1 MKRKWSSFILAGMI
15 CFGFSGPSANAAF
28 VDIAGNTHESA
39 IKQLYEQDII
49 GGYSDGT
56 YKPDASI
63 TRAQVVRLL
72 GRFIV
77 REGYEIPEDALT
89 DNRFEDVPLKSDEE
103 LLQLSALLY
112 EEGIFQG
119 ASGYLDSRNKMQ
131 RQHMA
136 VVIVRMMHDVFDRDL
151 VAEYKK
157 AGFTTSITDI
167 HKALDDEKREAITAL
182 EYAGITVVKQFLP
195 SNTVTRGQFAS
206 FLVRAL
212 QTVEVE
218 EETEASQPSGEVND
232 QTGENLNDGV
242 MEEEISPEALKDTE
256 EAAQVKEQ
264 GTVQSAEQQGEDGV
278 IQNEEILTPENPKLG
293 IEEGEGEQPI
303 DFSKVKSASIMG
315 GTPLYASR
323 NMKNQIGVWQNEA
336 FVVPINYLA
345 DKHLIVVSAGGEKYY
360 VTPDAVMPAALEGDT
375 SGAADLGAVRTES
388 TYQLLDAPNGK
399 AILSGNR
406 VTKLQVVGIT
416 DKYYKVKAGQKEGYI
431 SHSQTYVNTRKNI
444 KLAEAATFS
453 TGGKAA
459 GELVAGAVIKASGF
473 DGTQYKITVNGKMF
487 TFPRQAVVETDEPT
501 GMTAVVPSK
510 YPETI
515 TAQAD
520 TAVKL
525 SSGKVIGK
533 IKANTT
539 LELKNITAS
548 VGIIEFLGS
557 AGYVNLSNFT
567 HTDVVNPTKNVTHQE
582 MEYQLKVFN
591 LLYPDFTELKTIG
604 KSVEG
609 RSIYAL
615 RVGNGKKEILLDAS
629 LHARE
634 HMTTNV
640 LMEMIDQYS
649 SHYVRDSK
657 FGSYQVKSVL
667 DQTSIW
673 FVPMMNPDG
682 VTLVQNGL
690 NAVANKDLVRKI
702 NGGPNIA
709 RWKANIRGVDLNRN
723 FDATWSSIILTPPY
737 NVPAFKNYKGI
748 APFSEPESKALR
760 DFVLAR
766 PFKSY
771 ITYHSSGEII
781 YWGYDSMNN
790 YNRNYNLVKSV
801 ANVTGYSII
810 PPNPKKPSAASESWF
825 TKVKKMPAM
834 TVEIAKYSGEGPVSF
849 SQWNDVWRRNQ
860 TVGLIGATE
869 ASKR

>member
-1 MKRKWSSFILAGMI
+1 MKRKWGTLFLAGML
-15 CFGFSGPSANAAF
+15 CFGLSGPPANAAL

-56 YKPDASI
+56 YKPDANI
-63 TRAQVVRLL
+63 TRSQVVRLL
-72 GRFIV
+72 GRFII

-89 DNRFEDVPLKSDEE
+89 DRRFEDIPSESDEE

-112 EEGIFQG
+112 EEGVFQG
-119 ASGYLDSRNKMQ
+119 ASGYLDPNNQMQ

-136 VVIVRMMHDVFDRDL
+136 VVIVRMMHDVFEKDL
-151 VAEYKK
+151 VAEYKD
-157 AGFTTSITDI
+157 AGFKTSITDI

-182 EYAGITVVKQFLP
+182 EYAGITIVKQFNP

-212 QTVEVE
+212 GTAGEKNELNTSESGGEPIDQAGESSNDIVDRHEVSAE
-218 EETEASQPSGEVND
+218 GQEG
-232 QTGENLNDGV
+232 TGETKQLEQQAAADTVPGEELLTSENL
-242 MEEEISPEALKDTE
+242 ESDTE
-256 EAAQVKEQ
+256 FTETAQPV
-264 GTVQSAEQQGEDGV
+264 
-278 IQNEEILTPENPKLG
+278 
-293 IEEGEGEQPI
+293 
-303 DFSKVKSASIMG
+303 DFSKVKSAAITR
-315 GTPLYASR
+315 GTPLYSSR
-323 NMKNQIGVWQNEA
+323 NMKNQIGIWQNET
-336 FVVPINYLA
+336 FTVPVTYLA
-345 DKHLIVVSAGGEKYY
+345 DKHLVVVSAGGEKYY
-360 VTPDAVMPAALEGDT
+360 VTPAAVVPAALEEST
-375 SGAADLGAVRTES
+375 SESEIVGAVRTENA
-388 TYQLLDAPNGK
+388 YQLLDAPNGK

-406 VTKLQVVGIT
+406 MTKLQVVGMT
-416 DKYYKVKAGQKEGYI
+416 DNYYKVKLGQKDGYI
-431 SHSQTYVNTRKNI
+431 ALSQTYINTRKNI
-444 KLAEAATFS
+444 KLAEATTFS
-453 TGGKAA
+453 AGGKAA
-459 GELVAGAVIKASGF
+459 GELAAGAVIKASGF
-473 DGTQYKITVNGKMF
+473 DGSHYNIAVSGKTF
-487 TFPRQAVVETDEPT
+487 TFPRQAVVETDEAT
-501 GMTAVVPSK
+501 GMAAVIPAK

-515 TAQAD
+515 TAQTD
-520 TAVKL
+520 TTVKL

-539 LELKNITAS
+539 VELKNITAS
-548 VGIIEFLGS
+548 VGIIEFLGG
-557 AGYVNLSNFT
+557 AGYVNLSDFT
-567 HTDVVNPTKNVTHQE
+567 HADVVNPTKNVTHHE

-591 LLYPDFTELKTIG
+591 LLYPEFTELKTIG

-609 RSIYAL
+609 RPIYAL
-615 RVGNGKKEILLDAS
+615 RIGNGKKEILMDAS
-629 LHARE
+629 MHARE

-649 SHYVRDSK
+649 YHYVRGSK

-667 DQTSIW
+667 DQASIW

-682 VTLVQNGL
+682 VTLVQSGL

-702 NGGPNIA
+702 NGSSNVA

-723 FDATWSSIILTPPY
+723 FDATWSSIISTPPY

-748 APFSEPESKALR
+748 APFSEPEAKALR

-771 ITYHSSGEII
+771 ITYHSSGQII
-781 YWGYDSMNN
+781 YWGYDSMSNHT
-790 YNRNYNLVKSV
+790 RNYNVVKSV

-810 PPNPKKPSAASESWF
+810 PPNPKKPTAASESWF

-849 SQWNDVWRRNQ
+849 SQWEDVWRRNQ
-860 TVGLIGATE
+860 TVGLVGAAE

>member
-1 MKRKWSSFILAGMI
+1 MKRRWGTLFLAGML
-15 CFGFSGPSANAAF
+15 CFGLSGPPANAAL

-56 YKPDASI
+56 YKPDANI
-63 TRAQVVRLL
+63 TRSQVVRLL
-72 GRFIV
+72 GRFII

-89 DNRFEDVPLKSDEE
+89 DRRFEDIPSESDEE

-112 EEGIFQG
+112 EEGVFQG
-119 ASGYLDSRNKMQ
+119 ASGYLDPNNQMQ

-136 VVIVRMMHDVFDRDL
+136 VVIVRMMHDVFEKDL
-151 VAEYKK
+151 VAEYKD
-157 AGFTTSITDI
+157 AGFKTSITDI

-182 EYAGITVVKQFLP
+182 EYAGITIVKQFNP

-212 QTVEVE
+212 ETAGEKNELNTSESGGEPIDQAGESSNDIVDRHEVSAE
-218 EETEASQPSGEVND
+218 GQEG
-232 QTGENLNDGV
+232 TGETKQLEQQAAADTVPGEELLTSENL
-242 MEEEISPEALKDTE
+242 ESDTE
-256 EAAQVKEQ
+256 FTETAQPV
-264 GTVQSAEQQGEDGV
+264 
-278 IQNEEILTPENPKLG
+278 
-293 IEEGEGEQPI
+293 
-303 DFSKVKSASIMG
+303 DFSKMKSAAITR
-315 GTPLYASR
+315 GTPLYSSR
-323 NMKNQIGVWQNEA
+323 NMKNQIGIWQNET
-336 FVVPINYLA
+336 FIVPITYLA
-345 DKHLIVVSAGGEKYY
+345 DKHLVVVSAGGEKYY
-360 VTPDAVMPAALEGDT
+360 VTPDAVVPAALEEST
-375 SGAADLGAVRTES
+375 SEGEIVGAVRTENA
-388 TYQLLDAPNGK
+388 YQLLDAPNGK

-406 VTKLQVVGIT
+406 MTKLQVVGMT
-416 DKYYKVKAGQKEGYI
+416 DNYYKVKLGQKDGYI
-431 SHSQTYVNTRKNI
+431 ALSQTYINTRKNI
-444 KLAEAATFS
+444 KLAEATTFS
-453 TGGKAA
+453 AGGKAA
-459 GELVAGAVIKASGF
+459 GELAAGAVIKASGF
-473 DGTQYKITVNGKMF
+473 DGSHYNIAVSGKTF
-487 TFPRQAVVETDEPT
+487 TFPRQAVVETDEAT
-501 GMTAVVPSK
+501 GMAAVIPAK

-515 TAQAD
+515 TAQTD
-520 TAVKL
+520 TTVKL

-539 LELKNITAS
+539 VELKNITAS
-548 VGIIEFLGS
+548 VGIIEFLGG
-557 AGYVNLSNFT
+557 AGYVNLSDFT
-567 HTDVVNPTKNVTHQE
+567 HADVVNPTKNVTHHE
-582 MEYQLKVFN
+582 MEYQLKVFS
-591 LLYPDFTELKTIG
+591 LLYPEFTELKTIG

-609 RSIYAL
+609 RPIYAL
-615 RVGNGKKEILLDAS
+615 RIGNGKKEILMDAS
-629 LHARE
+629 MHARE

-649 SHYVRDSK
+649 YHYVRGSK
-657 FGSYQVKSVL
+657 FGSYQVKLVL
-667 DQTSIW
+667 DQASIW

-682 VTLVQNGL
+682 VTLVQSGL

-702 NGGPNIA
+702 NGSSNVA

-748 APFSEPESKALR
+748 APFSEPEAKALR

-771 ITYHSSGEII
+771 ITYHSSGQII
-781 YWGYDSMNN
+781 YWGYDSMSNHT
-790 YNRNYNLVKSV
+790 RNYNLVKSV

-810 PPNPKKPSAASESWF
+810 PPNPKKPTAASESWF

-849 SQWNDVWRRNQ
+849 SQWEDVWRRNQ
-860 TVGLIGATE
+860 TVGLVGAAE